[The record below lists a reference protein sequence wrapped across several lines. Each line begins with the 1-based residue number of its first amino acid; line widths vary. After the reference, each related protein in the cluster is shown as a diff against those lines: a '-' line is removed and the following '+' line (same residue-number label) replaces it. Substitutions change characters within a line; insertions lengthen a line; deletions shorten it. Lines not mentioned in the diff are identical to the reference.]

1 VAERRISF
9 SAVDNGVSTTLDK
22 LRRSSQE
29 ISRGM
34 IEEARKYS
42 QSGKQQIEFIEQ
54 QIKAIERRNR
64 LEREGREMSARETF
78 QAGGSKADF
87 AKTMGTLRIE
97 SEQDEMQIKLLREL
111 IETIRLT
118 SKEEIAEDKKSV
130 IDRIQEQKRGFLSS
144 MLFGKTALSPEDQL
158 KTSLQEEILGDKGKA
173 GGRGGVMGDV
183 FAGTFLAN
191 MLQRG
196 LGMLNAL
203 PGARNEE
210 AALSQILGGVPVLGG
225 AYGRSSEEQLS
236 AEIGRTRL
244 RGLGVRRRFGFSQ
257 FGFDMGESAQ
267 QAESAMTAAGTSNVN
282 VGNFVALQRAFS
294 LDPGLL
300 QERLKVGRFSGG
312 QDQLL
317 SEITK
322 LLAASGLQ
330 EDRVLFAELLRN
342 QTQLVQEFG
351 MTAETVNQ
359 GIATGVITMFNNVGG
374 GFSMRDPRSM
384 QRISQINQG
393 LSRPGNDIM
402 RAENFSV
409 LRRMNPNAGIFD
421 IMQMQEQG
429 LQTPGFLQGV
439 LGNISNRFGGDD
451 QMAMMALQQRLGLSF
466 AATRQLYQN
475 RQAIMSGG
483 GQDIIEGIMKD
494 SDVDKMARENTA
506 ALVRSQAEIANAF
519 VDGLLPGMLDVGQK
533 VGVKIAEEIDK
544 VTKGIKIFD
553 WIKNQGNIFATP
565 KVSP

>member
-1 VAERRISF
+1 MAERRISF

-87 AKTMGTLRIE
+87 QKTMGTLRIE

-144 MLFGKTALSPEDQL
+144 MIFGKTALSPEDRL
-158 KTSLQEEILGDKGKA
+158 KLSLQEEELGGKGKA

-191 MLQRG
+191 TLSQMMRAVAMLPQ
-196 LGMLNAL
+196 
-203 PGARNEE
+203 ARNEE
-210 AALSQILGGVPVLGG
+210 EVIGNMLQELPFGLGVIGG
-225 AYGRSSEEQLS
+225 AYSRSTQEQLQAQVS
-236 AEIGRTRL
+236 RNRL
-244 RGLGVRRRFGFSQ
+244 RGLTGRNTSFGFAQYGLDISASNELAA
-257 FGFDMGESAQ
+257 GVMG
-267 QAESAMTAAGTSNVN
+267 AAGTSNIN
-282 VGNFVALQRAFS
+282 VENAIAAQRAFS

-300 QERLKVGRFSGG
+300 QERLRVGRFSGG
-312 QDQLL
+312 QDQFL

-342 QTQLVQEFG
+342 QTQLVQEFSQSS
-351 MTAETVNQ
+351 EVVNQ
-359 GIATGVITMFNNVGG
+359 GIATNAIMAFNQVGG
-374 GFSMRDPRSM
+374 GFSMSDPRSI
-384 QRISQINQG
+384 QRISQINQA
-393 LSRPGNDIM
+393 LAKPGNDIM

-439 LGNISNRFGGDD
+439 LGGIDNRFGGND

-466 AATRQLYQN
+466 SATRQLYQN
-475 RQAIMSGG
+475 RQAIMSGQMTKEDIENIMSEAEVRKV
-483 GQDIIEGIMKD
+483 GQI
-494 SDVDKMARENTA
+494 NTA
-506 ALVRSQAEIANAF
+506 DLEKSAAAISNAF
-519 VDGLLPGMLDVGQK
+519 VDGALDGMLK
-533 VGVKIAEEIDK
+533 VADLTGERIAEK
-544 VTKGIKIFD
+544 VKSLMGANNRASAQKS
-553 WIKNQGNIFATP
+553 K
-565 KVSP
+565 